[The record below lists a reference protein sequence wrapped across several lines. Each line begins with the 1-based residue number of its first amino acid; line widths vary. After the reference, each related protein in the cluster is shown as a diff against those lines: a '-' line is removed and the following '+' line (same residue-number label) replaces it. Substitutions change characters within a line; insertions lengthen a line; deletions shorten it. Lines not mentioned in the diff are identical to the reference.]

1 MTENCFFFFW
11 QVVQTF
17 TTHPVA
23 PLQYTI
29 TNHARKCDILLS
41 KLFLSTRLLP
51 ESISLLY
58 SIYSLTHHN
67 CLPFTFLFH
76 NFSCFFCFGFQ
87 RTKAQHFLAIR
98 SENVAENLKFE
109 VTYYSIILHY
119 SIDFAVDVA
128 LETANLLSKYVLICS
143 KLVLSVFRHV
153 FLRGGSLSVAI
164 GQILQSWQRLQVKVI
179 NLCNIVLCNFDV
191 ISQLLIYFATSFV
204 FLQKT

>member
-1 MTENCFFFFW
+1 MQENVIF
-11 QVVQTF
+11 
-17 TTHPVA
+17 
-23 PLQYTI
+23 
-29 TNHARKCDILLS
+29 LLS

-67 CLPFTFLFH
+67 CLPFTFLFR

-119 SIDFAVDVA
+119 SIDLAADVA

-143 KLVLSVFRHV
+143 KPVLSLLRHV

-164 GQILQSWQRLQVKVI
+164 GQILQS
-179 NLCNIVLCNFDV
+179 
-191 ISQLLIYFATSFV
+191 
-204 FLQKT
+204 

>member
-1 MTENCFFFFW
+1 
-11 QVVQTF
+11 
-17 TTHPVA
+17 
-23 PLQYTI
+23 
-29 TNHARKCDILLS
+29 LS

-67 CLPFTFLFH
+67 CVPFTFLFH

-119 SIDFAVDVA
+119 SIDFALDVA
-128 LETANLLSKYVLICS
+128 LENANLLIKYVLICS
-143 KLVLSVFRHV
+143 KLVQTCSDLFWTYLGMFS
-153 FLRGGSLSVAI
+153 LRGGSLSVAI

-191 ISQLLIYFATSFV
+191 FSQLLIYFATSFV
-204 FLQKT
+204 YLQKT